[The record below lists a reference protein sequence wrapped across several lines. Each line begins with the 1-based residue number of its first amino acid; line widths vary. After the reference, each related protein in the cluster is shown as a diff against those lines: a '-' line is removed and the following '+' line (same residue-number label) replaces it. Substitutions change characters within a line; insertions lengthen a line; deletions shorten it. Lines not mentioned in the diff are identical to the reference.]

1 MNTHTHLHR
10 ERRRTHVEFTREW
23 MNERSRSRSRS
34 RRGSWSRHRYS
45 YFTNMQKRTKLHG
58 QTASSQRASTHTQT
72 QTQTDT
78 YSLPLSECVGERAWE
93 SQSQVYSYSYDA
105 CAASVRFTPYTL
117 CSRRAPKVNWIRR
130 QAHGSSTSAQA
141 TLTQPAWRAAEQ
153 LSAATATQPRR
164 LQRLRF
170 FWGLLW
176 LLIVLASRRVAL
188 IIISQLLNFIMS
200 CVRASVCVSVCER
213 VWGWWQIFDK
223 RELENLSFEH

>member
-1 MNTHTHLHR
+1 
-10 ERRRTHVEFTREW
+10 
-23 MNERSRSRSRS
+23 MNEWTQTQSRRS

-141 TLTQPAWRAAEQ
+141 TLTQPAWRAAERGD
-153 LSAATATQPRR
+153 SGRAAATATQPRR